1 MKLLPLKVSQAE
13 TAVTK
18 TANDNDKGV
27 HHLKVCIAKLLTEA
41 WSLIAERKNS
51 D

>member
-27 HHLKVCIAKLLTEA
+27 HTTLK
-41 WSLIAERKNS
+41 SLHC
-51 D
+51 